1 MRVFQSL
8 DDDEFQR
15 RGNQAGDTFA
25 AMLAAHKGKG
35 KPVIIPEPEEK
46 AEYIFGLIKEMK
58 PGEVRAPGTR
68 FQPPPYTFVDG
79 KRVAN
84 RSQRFSGR

>member
-1 MRVFQSL
+1 MSNFQSL
-8 DDDEFQR
+8 DFYDLLAKA
-15 RGNQAGDTFA
+15 AGT
-25 AMLAAHKGKG
+25 G
-35 KPVIIPEPEEK
+35 KPVVMPDAEVK
-46 AEYIFGLIKEMK
+46 GEYIFGLIKEIK